1 MFTGIVE
8 ETGKIESISHNGS
21 SLTLCVGCS
30 FASELVLG
38 ESVAVNGTCLTVTQ
52 KTDGSFCADVTPE
65 SFRRT
70 SLGEL
75 QNGSLVNLER
85 AMKADGR
92 FGGHIVSGHIDGT
105 GRFAGAVNEGNAVNI
120 TVIVPAAL
128 GRYIIEKGSVC
139 IDGISLTVASVSYGA
154 GETIFTVAVIPHT
167 WANTTLCK
175 KSAGGVVNIECDVVG
190 KYIEHFLKTDGTG
203 SNSVAGSVNADDE
216 ALLESMM
223 TDFTSFH

>member
-8 ETGKIESISHNGS
+8 ETGSIESIIHGEK
-21 SLTLCVGCS
+21 SLTLNIKCS

-52 KTDGSFCADVTPE
+52 KTDLTVSADVTPE

-75 QNGSLVNLER
+75 SSGSPVNLER

-105 GRFAGAVNEGNAVNI
+105 GNFISVEKEENAVNI
-120 TVIVPAAL
+120 RIRVDSKL

-139 IDGISLTVASVSYGA
+139 IDGISLTVVDVKYGDFTEFSVS
-154 GETIFTVAVIPHT
+154 VIPHT
-167 WANTTLCK
+167 WANTTLSK
-175 KSAGGVVNIECDVVG
+175 KSIDSILNIECDVVG
-190 KYIEHFLKTDGTG
+190 KYIEHFINRDG
-203 SNSVAGSVNADDE
+203 AGSKNNCVSSENDD
-216 ALLESMM
+216 ALLDMM
-223 TDFTSFH
+223 NNFTSFH